1 MCACRAIV
9 APGHAYQTGAIAPSS
24 SSTVSDR
31 IAYACHRRDAISHS
45 NAKTGPGPVSF
56 AIQSP
61 PGFTLSGRVV
71 GVKPGP
77 RSKPNPVILHLGA
90 KVRGGPDI
98 AFDDPLLVWL
108 GQERASVAIQVGGE
122 LAGKRDGLAGPNRP

>member
-45 NAKTGPGPVSF
+45 NAKTGPGPVNF
-56 AIQSP
+56 TMQSP

-77 RSKPNPVILHLGA
+77 RGGPNPGTLHPGT

-98 AFDDPLLVWL
+98 AFDDPLLVAL
-108 GQERASVAIQVGGE
+108 GKDRASVTF
-122 LAGKRDGLAGPNRP
+122 RDG